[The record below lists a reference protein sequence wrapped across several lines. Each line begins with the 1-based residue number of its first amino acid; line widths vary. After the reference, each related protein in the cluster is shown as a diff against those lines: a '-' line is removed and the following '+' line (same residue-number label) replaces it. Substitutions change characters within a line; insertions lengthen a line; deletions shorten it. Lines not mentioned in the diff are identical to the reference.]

1 MRFAVYNPPH
11 TANRPAISNLAVILC
26 CYPKRTSET
35 ERATIQ
41 YMQSNLI
48 RETFPVG
55 PLRCNCTI
63 LANPETRQAIVVDP
77 GDEIA
82 GILARLARHHL
93 TLKQIIVTHAHID
106 HIGGAAQLKRV
117 TGAPVFFHQQD
128 LPLVAMLDVQAG
140 WLGVPTPEKVG
151 LDQSAEDG
159 LTTGI
164 AGLETE
170 VIHTPGH
177 TPGSICLLFPK
188 QELLLAGD
196 TLFAGSVGRTDLP
209 GGDSQALLRSIH
221 TRLMPL
227 PENTLVVPG
236 HGEETTLGE
245 ERETNPFLQP
255 GIRL

>member
-1 MRFAVYNPPH
+1 MTPR
-11 TANRPAISNLAVILC
+11 LL
-26 CYPKRTSET
+26 
-35 ERATIQ
+35 
-41 YMQSNLI
+41 

-55 PLRCNCTI
+55 PLRCNCTL
-63 LANPETRQAIVVDP
+63 LANLESREAIVVDP

-82 GILARLARHHL
+82 DILARLARHHL

-117 TGAPVFFHQQD
+117 TGAPVLFHQAD
-128 LPLVAMLDVQAG
+128 LPILDMLEMQAG
-140 WLGVPTPEKVG
+140 WLGIPTPEKVV
-151 LDQSAEDG
+151 LDQSANDG
-159 LTTGI
+159 LATGI
-164 AGLETE
+164 PGLEAE

-209 GGDSQALLRSIH
+209 GGDTTTLMHSIH
-221 TRLMPL
+221 TRVLLL
-227 PENTLVVPG
+227 PESTLVVPG
-236 HGEETTLGE
+236 HGEETTLGQ

-255 GIRL
+255 DMWP

>member
-1 MRFAVYNPPH
+1 MPSR
-11 TANRPAISNLAVILC
+11 LL
-26 CYPKRTSET
+26 
-35 ERATIQ
+35 
-41 YMQSNLI
+41 

-55 PLRCNCTI
+55 PLRCNCTL
-63 LANPETRQAIVVDP
+63 LANLETLDAIVVDP

-82 GILARLARHHL
+82 DILARLSRHHL
-93 TLKQIIVTHAHID
+93 TLRQIIVTHAHID
-106 HIGGAAQLKRV
+106 HIGGAAQLKRI
-117 TGAPVFFHQQD
+117 TGAPVLFHKAD
-128 LPLVAMLDVQAG
+128 LPILAMLEMQAG
-140 WLGVPTPEKVG
+140 WLGIPTPEQVA

-159 LTTGI
+159 LSAGI
-164 AGLETE
+164 PGLDAE

-209 GGDSQALLRSIH
+209 GGDTKALLRSIH
-221 TRLMPL
+221 TRLLAL

-236 HGEETTLGE
+236 HGEETTLAQ

-255 GIRL
+255 GAQF